1 MIRRRD
7 VAVIVTA
14 LALGYFLLAIV
25 GHAAYMQITT
35 SLRALTSR

>member
-7 VAVIVTA
+7 VAVIVTV

-25 GHAAYMQITT
+25 GHAAYVYVAHGITD
-35 SLRALTSR
+35 LRSP